1 MTQPATTLKRLLA
14 NGPLTA
20 MPKRPEDQILIAR
33 LAGTRFRADKA
44 YREADVNETLKEW
57 LATFSA
63 PYGIDHVTLRRFMV
77 DMQVLTRDRSGSTYH
92 LNPVRIE
99 GIDASL
105 DPARILAEA
114 SAEREARRK
123 RHVH

>member
-1 MTQPATTLKRLLA
+1 MKELWILKRLLA

-20 MPKRPEDQILIAR
+20 MPKRPDDQALIAR
-33 LAGTRFRADKA
+33 LAGTRFKADKA
-44 YREADVNETLKEW
+44 YRETDVNEVLKDW

-63 PYGIDHVTLRRFMV
+63 PFGIDHVTLRRFMV
-77 DMQVLTRDRSGSTYH
+77 DMQVLARDRSGSTYY
-92 LNPVRIE
+92 LNSACLE
-99 GIDASL
+99 GVDGTI

-114 SAEREARRK
+114 SAERDVRRK

>member
-1 MTQPATTLKRLLA
+1 MNELWILKRLLA

-20 MPKRPEDQILIAR
+20 MPKRPDDQVLIAR
-33 LAGTRFRADKA
+33 LAGTRFKADRA
-44 YREADVNETLKEW
+44 YREADVNEKLKDW

-77 DMQVLTRDRSGSTYH
+77 DMQVLARDRSGSTYR
-92 LNPVRIE
+92 LNSASLE
-99 GIDASL
+99 GVDVSL

-114 SAEREARRK
+114 SAEREARRR

>member
-1 MTQPATTLKRLLA
+1 MNEIWILKRLLA

-20 MPKRPEDQILIAR
+20 MPKRPDDQALIAR
-33 LAGTRFRADKA
+33 LAGTRFKADKA
-44 YREADVNETLKEW
+44 YREADVNEVLKDW

-77 DMQVLTRDRSGSTYH
+77 DMQVLARDRSGSTYH
-92 LNPVRIE
+92 LNSACLE
-99 GIDASL
+99 GVDATL

>member
-1 MTQPATTLKRLLA
+1 
-14 NGPLTA
+14 
-20 MPKRPEDQILIAR
+20 MPKRPDDQVLIAR

-44 YREADVNETLKEW
+44 YREADVNEVLKDW

-77 DMQVLTRDRSGSTYH
+77 DMQVLARDRSGSTYH
-92 LNPVRIE
+92 LNRGMLE
-99 GIDASL
+99 GVDASV
-105 DPARILAEA
+105 DPAQVLAEA

>member
-1 MTQPATTLKRLLA
+1 MKELKTFKRLLS

-20 MPKRPEDQILIAR
+20 MPKRPEDQVLIAR
-33 LAGTRFRADKA
+33 LAGTRFRADHA

-77 DMQVLTRDRSGSTYH
+77 DMQVLKRDRSGSTYH
-92 LNPVRIE
+92 LNPACVE

-105 DPARILAEA
+105 DPARVLAQA
-114 SAEREARRK
+114 SAEREERRK